1 MSGQPNRKWTDAEAK
16 RVLAQYENDVQRI
29 AARLKPAVSRGQAID
44 EDDLCAEGRLAVLE
58 ALESY
63 QGFGVSERTWVNTR
77 IRQRMIDAIRRLD
90 IRTRDE
96 LRLAMR
102 YAAGETE
109 NDDEAE
115 RGRAVAARQLFSL
128 DCPGADGRPLMSRI
142 SDAHALMPDDNAHR
156 QEQRRRLMAALDTLT
171 PRQRSVLK
179 FRLFQGMSLRE
190 VGDQLDITES
200 RASQLQKR
208 AVERLTAAMEALGL
222 QD

>member
-1 MSGQPNRKWTDAEAK
+1 MSGHHVLKWSNDDAK
-16 RVLAQYENDVQRI
+16 RVLNQYESDVQRI

-44 EDDLCAEGRLAVLE
+44 EDDLRAEGRLAVLE

-77 IRQRMIDAIRRLD
+77 VRQRMIDAIRRLD

-102 YAAGETE
+102 YATGDSA
-109 NDDEAE
+109 NEAE
-115 RGRAVAARQLFSL
+115 AEKGRAVAARQLYSL
-128 DCPGADGRPLMSRI
+128 DCPGADGRPLMSCI
-142 SDAHALMPDDNAHR
+142 SDSLAPMPDDSAHR
-156 QEQRRRLMAALDTLT
+156 QEQHRRLIAALDVLT
-171 PRQRSVLK
+171 PRQRTVLK
-179 FRLFQGMSLRE
+179 FRLFEGMSLRE
-190 VGDQLDITES
+190 VGDYLDITES

-208 AVERLTAAMEALGL
+208 AVERLTAVMEAQGQ

>member
-1 MSGQPNRKWTDAEAK
+1 MPGQKTHQWTNADAK
-16 RVLAQYENDVQRI
+16 RVLTQYESDVQRI

-44 EDDLCAEGRLAVLE
+44 EDDLAAEGRLAVLE
-58 ALESY
+58 ALQSY

-102 YAAGETE
+102 YASGDSETE
-109 NDDEAE
+109 AEAE
-115 RGRAVAARQLFSL
+115 KGRAVAARQLFSL

-142 SDAHALMPDDNAHR
+142 CDAQATMPDDSAHR
-156 QEQRRRLMAALDTLT
+156 HEQRRRLMSAMDMLT

-208 AVERLTAAMEALGL
+208 AVERLTAAMEAMGL

>member
-1 MSGQPNRKWTDAEAK
+1 MAGKKKQWTDAEA
-16 RVLAQYENDVQRI
+16 REVLTRYENDVQRI

-44 EDDLCAEGRLAVLE
+44 EDDLRAEGRLAVLE

-102 YAAGETE
+102 FAAGETE
-109 NDDEAE
+109 GDEETE
-115 RGRAVAARQLFSL
+115 RGRKVAARQLYSL

-142 SDAHALMPDDNAHR
+142 SDHHAAMPDEDAHQ
-156 QEQRRRLMAALDTLT
+156 QERRRRLLAAMNTLT
-171 PRQRSVLK
+171 PRQRSVLQ

-208 AVERLTAAMEALGL
+208 AVERLTEIMEAQGVI
-222 QD
+222 D

>member
-1 MSGQPNRKWTDAEAK
+1 MPAEKSKQWSNAEARK
-16 RVLAQYENDVQRI
+16 VLNQYENDVQRI
-29 AARLKPAVSRGQAID
+29 ATRLKPAVSRGQAID

-102 YAAGETE
+102 YASGQTE
-109 NDDEAE
+109 SYEESE

-142 SDAHALMPDDNAHR
+142 CDAQSPMPDDTAHR
-156 QEQRRRLMAALDTLT
+156 QEQRRRLIAAMENLT

-208 AVERLTAAMEALGL
+208 AVERLTEAMLAQGL

>member
-1 MSGQPNRKWTDAEAK
+1 MPAQASLKWTNADAK
-16 RVLAQYENDVQRI
+16 RVLTQYESDVQRI

-44 EDDLCAEGRLAVLE
+44 EDDLRAEGRLAVLE

-102 YAAGETE
+102 YANGNSA
-109 NDDEAE
+109 NEAE
-115 RGRAVAARQLFSL
+115 AEKGRAVAARQLYSL
-128 DCPGADGRPLMSRI
+128 DCPGADGRPLLSRI
-142 SDAHALMPDDNAHR
+142 TDTDAQLPDDAAHR
-156 QEQRRRLMAALDTLT
+156 QEQHRRLMAALDALT
-171 PRQRSVLK
+171 PRQRTVLK
-179 FRLFQGMSLRE
+179 FRLFEGMSLRE

-208 AVERLTAAMEALGL
+208 AVERLTAVMEL
-222 QD
+222 QGTLE

>member
-1 MSGQPNRKWTDAEAK
+1 MPGDKSKRWSNAEARK
-16 RVLAQYENDVQRI
+16 VLTQYENDVQRI
-29 AARLKPAVSRGQAID
+29 ATRLRPAVSRGQAID

-102 YAAGETE
+102 YASGQTE
-109 NDDEAE
+109 SEEEAE

-142 SDAHALMPDDNAHR
+142 CDAQSPMPDDTAHR
-156 QEQRRRLMAALDTLT
+156 KEQRRRLIAAMETLT

-208 AVERLTAAMEALGL
+208 AVERLTEAMQAQGIQE
-222 QD
+222 